1 MAGAS
6 KVTDA
11 DRDMIRRLWWKGWRG
26 ARIAAELGYSR
37 PTIMGI
43 VNANGLQR
51 KPGVAGTPVERAP
64 VNFAA
69 AHAVLA
75 LAPRDCRWPIGDPA
89 APDFRFCG
97 QPRHEGART
106 RYCTHHLG
114 LAWNRETREAN
125 GIERVAVEVA

>member
-1 MAGAS
+1 MGVT
-6 KVTDA
+6 KVTA
-11 DRDMIRRLWWKGWRG
+11 EDRETIARLWYRGWTG
-26 ARIAAELGYSR
+26 ARIATELGYSR

-43 VNANGLQR
+43 VNANGYQR
-51 KPGVAGTPVERAP
+51 KPGAAGAPVERAP

-75 LAPRDCRWPIGDPA
+75 LAPRDCRWPMGDPA

-97 QPRHEGART
+97 KPRHEGART